1 MSKQDRQGART
12 VTDLER
18 KYNFERSFAEVMG
31 VATDARTSAEE
42 ARKAAQ
48 EANDSFSGLD
58 QTAIFNLLTNNGKA
72 QGVYRKGEEIYINA
86 SYIGAGQIAS
96 QNFKEDYIA
105 LVGYSYKKL
114 EPTTYSFSLDGNDYH
129 FVITK
134 AVPFGGSIRFYKSA
148 MSVKTLDASANEI
161 ETVIV
166 KNGSMHY
173 HGVGYVLKLDVSV
186 YFSEGGTKFDLE
198 NGEIIS
204 SQFAIKSDGTAYFG
218 GELEVNFGRVG
229 AFDVSM
235 RNMTATSLVGCA
247 TAIGDTGISFYS
259 GVAEERYV
267 DFFAGDPLYIEGLSS
282 RDPHVVEIVNSNGD
296 SLKVTPDTADLT
308 GAWKATPY
316 THSGENSEV
325 VTKADLMWLGL
336 IPRE

>member
-96 QNFKEDYIA
+96 QNFKDDYLT
-105 LVGYSYKKL
+105 LVRYSYEEL
-114 EPTTYSFSLDGNDYH
+114 VAATYYFRLIDRSNDY
-129 FVITK
+129 FYFTTTRTI
-134 AVPFGGSIRFYKSA
+134 PFGGSIRFDEPKMEITTIDDSG
-148 MSVKTLDASANEI
+148 NEI
-161 ETVIV
+161 ETV
-166 KNGSMHY
+166 
-173 HGVGYVLKLDVSV
+173 GVSTSGYAGGGENLDIDVSV
-186 YFSEGGTKFDLE
+186 FFSESGTKFDLD

-204 SQFAIKSDGTAYFG
+204 SQFAIKNDGTAYFG
-218 GELEVNFGRVG
+218 GELKVDFGQIG
-229 AFDVSM
+229 AF
-235 RNMTATSLVGCA
+235 
-247 TAIGDTGISFYS
+247 
-259 GVAEERYV
+259 
-267 DFFAGDPLYIEGLSS
+267 GLSRRGLYAIS
-282 RDPHVVEIVNSNGD
+282 TNGCNVTLFDSCIHFDSDFLGTANGSVTFSVGDMSSYGDPHVVEIKNTNGA
-296 SLKVTPDTADLT
+296 SLKVTPSSADLT
-308 GAWKATPY
+308 GAWKSTPY